1 MKYKDE
7 YTRISNNI
15 INKNNKVNNNKPK
28 NNKPRNSKS
37 KNNKINYNKINK
49 RTLGEEY
56 EKTAGE
62 YIKGLGYEIIEYNYR
77 CHYGEI
83 DIIAM
88 DKCDLVFIEVKF
100 RHSGKF
106 GTPFEAVNRQ
116 KQNTIMKTATYYM
129 LENDI
134 PENTYIRFDIVG
146 IEDDN
151 IVLIKNAFGGI

>member
-1 MKYKDE
+1 MRYKDE
-7 YTRISNNI
+7 NYRI
-15 INKNNKVNNNKPK
+15 NNKPK
-28 NNKPRNSKS
+28 NSKAGNSKARDS
-37 KNNKINYNKINK
+37 KYQNSKIDYYKINK
-49 RTLGEEY
+49 RALGEEY
-56 EKTAGE
+56 EKIAGE
-62 YIKGLGYEIIEYNYR
+62 YIKELGYEIIEYNYR

-106 GTPFEAVNRQ
+106 GTPFEAVNKQ
-116 KQNTIMKTATYYM
+116 KQNTITATYYI

-134 PENTYIRFDIVG
+134 QENTYIRFDIVG

>member
-1 MKYKDE
+1 MRYKDE
-7 YTRISNNI
+7 NYRI
-15 INKNNKVNNNKPK
+15 NNNKPK
-28 NNKPRNSKS
+28 NGKAGNSKVRDS
-37 KNNKINYNKINK
+37 KYQNNKIDYYKINK
-49 RTLGEEY
+49 RALGEEY
-56 EKTAGE
+56 EKIAGE
-62 YIKGLGYEIIEYNYR
+62 YIKELGYEIVEYNYR

-106 GTPFEAVNRQ
+106 GTPFEAVNKQ
-116 KQNTIMKTATYYM
+116 KQNTIMKTATYYI
-129 LENDI
+129 LENNI
-134 PENTYIRFDIVG
+134 QENTYIRFDIVG

>member
-1 MKYKDE
+1 MRYKDE
-7 YTRISNNI
+7 NYRI
-15 INKNNKVNNNKPK
+15 NNNKPK
-28 NNKPRNSKS
+28 NSKAGNSKAGDS
-37 KNNKINYNKINK
+37 KYQNNKNKINK
-49 RTLGEEY
+49 RALGEEY
-56 EKTAGE
+56 EKIAGE
-62 YIKGLGYEIIEYNYR
+62 YIKKLGYEIIEYNYR

-106 GTPFEAVNRQ
+106 GTPFEAVNKQ
-116 KQNTIMKTATYYM
+116 KQNTIMKTATYYI

-134 PENTYIRFDIVG
+134 QENTYIRFDIVG

>member
-1 MKYKDE
+1 MRYKDE
-7 YTRISNNI
+7 NYRI
-15 INKNNKVNNNKPK
+15 NNNKPK
-28 NNKPRNSKS
+28 NGKAGNSKVRDS
-37 KNNKINYNKINK
+37 KYQNNNYKINK
-49 RTLGEEY
+49 RALGEEY
-56 EKTAGE
+56 EKIAGE
-62 YIKGLGYEIIEYNYR
+62 YIKELGYEIIEYNYR

-106 GTPFEAVNRQ
+106 GTPFEAVNKQ
-116 KQNTIMKTATYYM
+116 KQNTIMKTATYYI
-129 LENDI
+129 LKNDI
-134 PENTYIRFDIVG
+134 QENTYIRFDIVG

>member
-1 MKYKDE
+1 MRYKDE
-7 YTRISNNI
+7 NYRI
-15 INKNNKVNNNKPK
+15 NNNKPK
-28 NNKPRNSKS
+28 NSKVGNSKVRDS
-37 KNNKINYNKINK
+37 KYQNNKIDYYKINK
-49 RTLGEEY
+49 RALGEEY
-56 EKTAGE
+56 EKIAGE
-62 YIKGLGYEIIEYNYR
+62 YIKKLGYEIIEYNYR

-106 GTPFEAVNRQ
+106 GTPFEAVNKQ
-116 KQNTIMKTATYYM
+116 KQNTIMKTATYYI

-134 PENTYIRFDIVG
+134 QENTYIRFDIVG